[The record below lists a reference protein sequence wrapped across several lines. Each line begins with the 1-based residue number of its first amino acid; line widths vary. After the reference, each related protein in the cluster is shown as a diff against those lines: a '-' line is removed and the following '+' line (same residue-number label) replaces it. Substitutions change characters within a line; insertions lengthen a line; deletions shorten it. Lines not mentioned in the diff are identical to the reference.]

1 MLIRMNSFAKK
12 KTENGLI
19 NKYQTNLERRIEKG
33 DQSLVCRDEEL
44 CKEVEVLLSN
54 NNAQKIHNLHG
65 LDSLTVM
72 EKSLHAFPSK
82 TGQMGLE
89 KLSKAFEVL
98 ELAAL
103 NLYVFPWR
111 REYRLVKMFSG
122 MFTHLIKPALSLQ
135 QAKELFG
142 LLGYQPSI
150 PNEDEELALNS
161 KPAPTDFLLGLAC
174 GFFTARM
181 ECQLL
186 LSSLG
191 SAHRGVEWVLQLVKE
206 RQAGHSLQ
214 VALENTKRKSEVAS
228 SSDAILTSD
237 MDAELDLYTEETD
250 VTTTPLSPPHSSYK
264 QPKEIVQ
271 SKPLEKEPLQSDTD
285 MKNKDVARLGRSIN
299 NPGPMES
306 FGEDQTKGDAQRH
319 AAVNVMCSC
328 ITPGLLFIYQCEKC
342 KDVHSPLCSHYK
354 ECLLKEHTL
363 ALCPYNAE
371 DLYLAQ
377 DPLRLAKEKDS
388 LKTHNCMVNSTSDT
402 FLVCYNCQVI
412 HEHNCNIIQKCK
424 LNHNVLPTGKLQ
436 PPQGERVNAQKRHT
450 CLSSEAPEYII
461 CHTCKDSHDLLCQD
475 SQKCVKDGHYVLF
488 PRKTGAS
495 ETPPAP
501 IPFVNHCLTDKQP
514 LPEIVCLTCKAF
526 HLSGCPDGW
535 HCSQKHK
542 IQDIGTKCITCFG
555 YELDTYCRYCGT
567 LYCKRCCFK
576 NAMVCI
582 KCGMSFV
589 SSSPV

>member
-1 MLIRMNSFAKK
+1 MNSFANK

-19 NKYQTNLERRIEKG
+19 NRYQTNLERRIEKG
-33 DQSLVCRDEEL
+33 DQSLVCRDEGL
-44 CKEVEVLLSN
+44 CKEVELLLSK

-72 EKSLHAFPSK
+72 EKSLHVFPSK

-122 MFTHLIKPALSLQ
+122 MFTHLIKPALTLQ

-161 KPAPTDFLLGLAC
+161 KPAPSDFILGLAC

-214 VALENTKRKSEVAS
+214 VALENTKRKSGVAS
-228 SSDAILTSD
+228 ASDGILTSG
-237 MDAELDLYTEETD
+237 MDTELDLYTEETD
-250 VTTTPLSPPHSSYK
+250 VTPTPLSPPHSSYK

-271 SKPLEKEPLQSDTD
+271 SKPLQKEPLQSDSD
-285 MKNKDVARLGRSIN
+285 MRNNDVARLGRSIN
-299 NPGPMES
+299 NPSPMES
-306 FGEDQTKGDAQRH
+306 FGGDQSKGGAQRQ

-328 ITPGLLFIYQCEKC
+328 ITPDLLYIYQCEKC
-342 KDVHSPLCSHYK
+342 KDVHSLACSRYK
-354 ECLLKEHTL
+354 ECFLKEHTL
-363 ALCPYNAE
+363 SLCPYTAE
-371 DLYLAQ
+371 DLYLAPDQ
-377 DPLRLAKEKDS
+377 LAKEKDS
-388 LKTHNCMVNSTSDT
+388 LKTHNCMANSTSDT
-402 FLVCYNCQVI
+402 FLVCYTCQVI
-412 HEHNCNIIQKCK
+412 HEHNCNNIQKCK
-424 LNHNVLPTGKLQ
+424 LNHNVLPTGKVQ

-450 CLSSEAPEYII
+450 CLSSEAPVYVI
-461 CHTCKDSHDLLCQD
+461 CHNCNNSHDLLCQD
-475 SQKCVKDGHYVLF
+475 WQNCVKHAHCIQY
-488 PRKTGAS
+488 PQETGAS

-501 IPFVNHCLTDKQP
+501 IPFHYLCLTGKQP
-514 LPEIVCLTCKAF
+514 LPEMICLTCKAF
-526 HLSGCPDGW
+526 HFSGCPDGW

-542 IQDIGTKCITCFG
+542 IQDIGTKCITCTSS
-555 YELDTYCRYCGT
+555 ELNTYCRYCGA

-576 NAMVCI
+576 NTMVC
-582 KCGMSFV
+582 KCGMSFI

>member
-1 MLIRMNSFAKK
+1 MNSFALK

-19 NKYQTNLERRIEKG
+19 NRYQTNLERRIEKG

-44 CKEVEVLLSN
+44 CKEVEVLLCN
-54 NNAQKIHNLHG
+54 NDAQKMHNLHG

-122 MFTHLIKPALSLQ
+122 MFTHLIKPALTLP

-142 LLGYQPSI
+142 LLGYQPSS
-150 PNEDEELALNS
+150 PNEDEELVLNS
-161 KPAPTDFLLGLAC
+161 KLVPADFLLSLAC

-186 LSSLG
+186 LSALG

-228 SSDAILTSD
+228 ASDSIPTSGLD
-237 MDAELDLYTEETD
+237 TELDLYTEQAD
-250 VTTTPLSPPHSSYK
+250 VTSHVTSTTFSPPHSSYMK
-264 QPKEIVQ
+264 PKEIVQ
-271 SKPLEKEPLQSDTD
+271 SKSLQKEPFQSD
-285 MKNKDVARLGRSIN
+285 MRNNEGVRQGRSIS
-299 NPGPMES
+299 NPGPMENL
-306 FGEDQTKGDAQRH
+306 GKDQSKGDAQRQ

-328 ITPGLLFIYQCEKC
+328 ITPDCLYIYQCEEC
-342 KDVHSPLCSHYK
+342 KDVHSTQCSHYK
-354 ECLLKEHTL
+354 ECLIEGHTL
-363 ALCPYNAE
+363 ALCPYKAE
-371 DLYLAQ
+371 DLYLTEDQ
-377 DPLRLAKEKDS
+377 LRMAKEKDS
-388 LKTHNCMVNSTSDT
+388 LKTHHCMVNSTSDS
-402 FLVCYNCQVI
+402 FLVCHDCQVI
-412 HEHNCNIIQKCK
+412 HDHNCKIIEICNSK
-424 LNHNVLPTGKLQ
+424 HNVQPTGKLQ
-436 PPQGERVNAQKRHT
+436 PPQGERVNAKKRHK
-450 CLSSEAPEYII
+450 CLSSAAPVDVI
-461 CHTCKDSHDLLCQD
+461 CHTCNNSHDFFCQD
-475 SQKCVKDGHYVLF
+475 WQKCFANAHHIQYSQEMGD
-488 PRKTGAS
+488 S
-495 ETPPAP
+495 EKRCAP
-501 IPFVNHCLTDKQP
+501 IPFHKNCLTDTQL

-526 HLSGCPDGW
+526 HFSGCPDGR

-542 IQDIGTKCITCFG
+542 TKDIGTTCITCFAS
-555 YELDTYCRYCGT
+555 ELVTFCRYCGAPF
-567 LYCKRCCFK
+567 CNRCYFK
-576 NAMVCI
+576 NALLCQ
-582 KCGMSFV
+582 CGNPLI
-589 SSSPV
+589 SSSSV